1 MPVVEWF
8 KDGAPVELNERVQQV
23 ENADGQSALIINKPT
38 TADSGQYRCV
48 AKNKQGSAEQTHE
61 VIFTP
66 PVVPVAGRREYK
78 KPVAVDTPADDTDD
92 NEAPEPKA
100 DKVPPPA
107 QRHVQIKVED
117 KTPARG
123 TKTEYEDVKPSSG
136 YKSSMV
142 IEEVEYV
149 RRHVLPSMKEILKSG
164 RCKLSFATHLTNRV
178 VAAGGR
184 AKLSCAVLGPDAMA
198 RWTKDDVAIKYG
210 TKYKNASGE
219 GIVGIEV
226 QNCRPDD
233 SGLYELT
240 VKNQVSCLTSVCR
253 LEVYSVRK
261 ATGDLKPTFTR
272 NLKRE

>member
-1 MPVVEWF
+1 MET
-8 KDGAPVELNERVQQV
+8 
-23 ENADGQSALIINKPT
+23 ADGQSALIINKPT

-48 AKNKQGSAEQTHE
+48 ATNKLGAAEQTHE

-66 PVVPVAGRREYK
+66 PIVPVAGRREYK
-78 KPVAVDTPADDTDD
+78 KPAPVEAPADDADD
-92 NEAPEPKA
+92 SETAEPKA
-100 DKVPPPA
+100 EKVPA

-123 TKTEYEDVKPSSG
+123 TKTEYEDVKPTAE

-142 IEEVEYV
+142 IEQVEYV

-164 RCKLSFATHLTNRV
+164 RSKLSFATHLTNRV

-184 AKLSCAVLGPDAMA
+184 AKLSCAVLGPEAMA
-198 RWTKDDVAIKYG
+198 RWTKDDVALKYG
-210 TKYKNASGE
+210 SKYKNASGE

-226 QNCRPDD
+226 QNCRPED

-272 NLKRE
+272 NLKRK